1 MRILL
6 VINGTDFGGTEVSL
20 VQIAAALA
28 RRGHAVHAL
37 SMKPIGPIGERIR
50 EAGVP
55 VSTLGMNESV
65 GVLDLLR
72 ASRAVARLIDDR
84 GFDVVHSFLPRA
96 NIVSRLALRMTRQV
110 LPHVAN
116 EESTDYRRARGVRLL
131 NRLTA
136 RWSARILAVSAEVRD
151 ALVAHDGLP
160 PERFEVLPKGVDLA
174 AIDAVP
180 AADLRAAL
188 GLSPAATL
196 LCSVGRLIPDKGHAY
211 LLRALAR
218 LPDAVRD
225 VHLVLVGGGPE
236 DKRLRAAAAAAG
248 LGGRVHLLGVRAD
261 PIALMKAADVF
272 VLPSLEEG
280 LPVVLLEAMSCALPI
295 VAADVGSVKSLI
307 RPGETGMLVP
317 PAERWAN
324 GVAAGADERT
334 QEAGVAALADA
345 LAALLADRGGAR
357 ALGAAARTF
366 IERFRT
372 VESSIAR
379 LEQLYAECLAGAA
392 PVPVA
397 AGARAG

>member
-1 MRILL
+1 
-6 VINGTDFGGTEVSL
+6 
-20 VQIAAALA
+20 
-28 RRGHAVHAL
+28 
-37 SMKPIGPIGERIR
+37 
-50 EAGVP
+50 
-55 VSTLGMNESV
+55 
-65 GVLDLLR
+65 
-72 ASRAVARLIDDR
+72 
-84 GFDVVHSFLPRA
+84 
-96 NIVSRLALRMTRQV
+96 
-110 LPHVAN
+110 
-116 EESTDYRRARGVRLL
+116 
-131 NRLTA
+131 
-136 RWSARILAVSAEVRD
+136 VRD
-151 ALVAHDGLP
+151 ALVRHDGLP

-188 GLSPAATL
+188 GLPQSATL

-218 LPDAVRD
+218 LPEAVRD

-236 DKRLRAAAAAAG
+236 EERLRAAATAAG
-248 LGGRVHLLGVRAD
+248 LGARVHLLGVRAD
-261 PIALMKAADVF
+261 AIALMKAADVF

-307 RPGETGMLVP
+307 RRGETGMLVP

-324 GVAAGADERT
+324 GVATGADERT
-334 QEAGVAALADA
+334 QEAGVAALAEA
-345 LAALLADRGGAR
+345 LAALLADRSRGR

-379 LEQLYAECLAGAA
+379 LEQLYAECLAGTA